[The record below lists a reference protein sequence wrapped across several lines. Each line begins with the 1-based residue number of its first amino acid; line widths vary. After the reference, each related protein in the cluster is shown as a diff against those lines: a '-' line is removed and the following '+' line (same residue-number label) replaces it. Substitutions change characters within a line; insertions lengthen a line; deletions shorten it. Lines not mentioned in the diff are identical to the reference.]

1 VERAGNRTLAVQAGV
16 LREVISAHL
25 TAAIPRMLDRVR
37 TPEEFRKTIRSYAKL
52 VDLIAAS
59 DADGA
64 EKHWR
69 RHMEVAAS
77 ELMRGEEARATVD
90 LFA

>member
-1 VERAGNRTLAVQAGV
+1 MGEPPGWAGAGLA
-16 LREVISAHL
+16 
-25 TAAIPRMLDRVR
+25 
-37 TPEEFRKTIRSYAKL
+37 RSYTKL

-77 ELMRGEEARATVD
+77 ELMRGEEAQATVD